1 MYLESLVTNSI
12 SVEQEL
18 RGARACD
25 TLLQSYFCS
34 TGVDERLCTFT
45 QTIKTE
51 VLDSAVSGE
60 FQIWSLG
67 SRSVQDGVFHCSRD
81 CEFPRFHGS

>member
-18 RGARACD
+18 RGARVCD

-45 QTIKTE
+45 QTINTE
-51 VLDSAVSGE
+51 VLGQCRVRRISNLE
-60 FQIWSLG
+60 LG
-67 SRSVQDGVFHCSRD
+67 I
-81 CEFPRFHGS
+81 P